1 MSMSI
6 GGASVAL
13 VESRHGGMN
22 CEAYPSRLALVLA
35 VIDNGGISLADSY
48 YGSYGHKAALDAV
61 EKKIKAAR
69 ENIAEREKP
78 DAYLEFVRE
87 PWIKQASARY
97 VERGQLDDDE
107 ARSAAASLFHLIAY
121 DNDGEMPDAT
131 QAADEDMAT
140 WTA

>member
-1 MSMSI
+1 MSMSV
-6 GGASVAL
+6 GGATVAL

-48 YGSYGHKAALDAV
+48 YGGDGHKAAL
-61 EKKIKAAR
+61 AAIAKQVADVQAK
-69 ENIAEREKP
+69 IAEREKH
-78 DAYLEFVRE
+78 DAYIEQVRD
-87 PWIKQASARY
+87 PWIEKASARY
-97 VERGQLDDDE
+97 VERGLDADE
-107 ARSAAASLFHLIAY
+107 AKSAASSLFGLIAN